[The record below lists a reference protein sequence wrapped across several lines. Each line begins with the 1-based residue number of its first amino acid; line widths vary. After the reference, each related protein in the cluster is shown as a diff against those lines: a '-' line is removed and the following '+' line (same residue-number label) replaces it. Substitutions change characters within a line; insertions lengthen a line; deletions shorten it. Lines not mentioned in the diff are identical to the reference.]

1 MLKGPLG
8 FSSIRQISSGEVM
21 HSVNRPSD
29 EANARPI
36 YGRSCSERME
46 EAHFTALERHSGL
59 RVRHTSAQVY
69 AQGEGALGFQRD

>member
-1 MLKGPLG
+1 MAEETVEVTTRGPCDQTNTG
-8 FSSIRQISSGEVM
+8 S
-21 HSVNRPSD
+21 
-29 EANARPI
+29 I
-36 YGRSCSERME
+36 YGRTRRERME